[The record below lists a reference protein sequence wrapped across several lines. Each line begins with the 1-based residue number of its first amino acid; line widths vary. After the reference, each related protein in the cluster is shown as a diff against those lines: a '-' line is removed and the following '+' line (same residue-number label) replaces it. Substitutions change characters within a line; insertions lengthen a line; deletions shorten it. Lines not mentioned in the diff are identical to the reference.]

1 MSEQLA
7 AFPPTPAER
16 LAAMRSWV
24 AEQYER
30 AAAAA
35 DRAAEKRDEW
45 AAKLEL
51 VDGIIAGDAVYRDDP
66 VAQTAGSMS
75 SLVPAV
81 RVTFA
86 ESAVGT
92 QRTITVPV
100 FERTR
105 FAALI
110 YAACE
115 QLGVVDVVDSEWTI
129 VAAEDGSIVDP
140 KHTVTADDHG
150 REFFVVRQPQS
161 RTKPC
166 PACEGDGRL
175 PDRTGGGHHRCKDC
189 GGSGEVAA

>member
-51 VDGIIAGDAVYRDDP
+51 VDGIVCGESV
-66 VAQTAGSMS
+66 TATVES
-75 SLVPAV
+75 AV

-100 FERTR
+100 GDRTR
-105 FAALI
+105 FSALI